1 MSDSTSHAV
10 TGNVAV
16 IDRPTP
22 MVLSVARRL
31 RDAVA
36 RGATYTA
43 IDDVRTVRLSS
54 ATDAQQAFVTFAG
67 TEITVS
73 ADSAAEPVL
82 TWEVRWPDPAPA
94 EVDGDALGGFAK
106 EVQVLLS
113 GADVD
118 WRSAAET
125 FWDRVSADRGMPPGL
140 NLYCFD
146 VNEFASFGDAATGY
160 TFLGS
165 SAALSRMFGGRSLV
179 MEELEGGELALQ
191 GSLSDLS
198 ALIGAN
204 LKVVC
209 GEL

>member
-1 MSDSTSHAV
+1 M

-36 RGATYTA
+36 RGATNTA

-82 TWEVRWPDPAPA
+82 TWEVRWP
-94 EVDGDALGGFAK
+94 
-106 EVQVLLS
+106 
-113 GADVD
+113 
-118 WRSAAET
+118 
-125 FWDRVSADRGMPPGL
+125 
-140 NLYCFD
+140 
-146 VNEFASFGDAATGY
+146 
-160 TFLGS
+160 
-165 SAALSRMFGGRSLV
+165 
-179 MEELEGGELALQ
+179 
-191 GSLSDLS
+191 
-198 ALIGAN
+198 
-204 LKVVC
+204 
-209 GEL
+209 